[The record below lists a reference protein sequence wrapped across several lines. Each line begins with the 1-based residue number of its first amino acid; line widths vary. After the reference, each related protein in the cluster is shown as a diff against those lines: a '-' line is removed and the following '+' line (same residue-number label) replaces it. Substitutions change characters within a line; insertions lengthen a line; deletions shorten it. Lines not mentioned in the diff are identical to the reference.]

1 MHSHREQPDHTVER
15 EVEVRDAKGSREVAT
30 GGFDWRRMERE
41 TETERETGGE
51 REKEKEKRE
60 ARDYTLGV

>member
-1 MHSHREQPDHTVER
+1 MHSHREQPDHTVEI
-15 EVEVRDAKGSREVAT
+15 EVEVRDGKGSRGEVAT
-30 GGFDWRRMERE
+30 GGLDWRRMERE
-41 TETERETGGE
+41 RERETGAE